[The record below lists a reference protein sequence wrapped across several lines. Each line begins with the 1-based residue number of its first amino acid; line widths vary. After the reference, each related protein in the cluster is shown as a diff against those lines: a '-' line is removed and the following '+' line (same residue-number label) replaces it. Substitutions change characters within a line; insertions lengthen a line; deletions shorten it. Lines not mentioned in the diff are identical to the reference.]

1 MTSIKKILIA
11 NRGEIAVRV
20 IRTSREMGIKTVAVY
35 SEADKASKHVRLAD
49 EAVYIGESQAQ
60 ASYLNQ
66 TAILK
71 AAKDRNADAIHPG
84 YGFLSENAEFAKKV
98 AEAGLIFIGPPHEAI
113 RLMGDKTEAKKIM
126 VAAKVPVVPGTED
139 AIATPEEAQN
149 IAKKIGYPVLLKAA
163 AGGGGKGMRIVESP
177 ADMRSQF
184 ERAASEAG
192 AAFGDSRIFL
202 EKYLKKPRHIEFQIF
217 VDHFQ
222 NAVHLYERECSIQRR
237 HQKVVEE
244 APSSLLDEDMRQKM
258 GAVATQAAL
267 ACKYTNAGTVEFLV
281 DEQKNFYFLEMNT
294 RLQVEH
300 PVTEMITGLDLVR
313 LQIEVAQGQPIP
325 FQQSEIKAQGHAMT
339 SSTSAL

>member
-192 AAFGDSRIFL
+192 AAFGDSRIFW
-202 EKYLKKPRHIEFQIF
+202 
-217 VDHFQ
+217 
-222 NAVHLYERECSIQRR
+222 
-237 HQKVVEE
+237 
-244 APSSLLDEDMRQKM
+244 
-258 GAVATQAAL
+258 
-267 ACKYTNAGTVEFLV
+267 
-281 DEQKNFYFLEMNT
+281 KNT
-294 RLQVEH
+294 
-300 PVTEMITGLDLVR
+300 
-313 LQIEVAQGQPIP
+313 
-325 FQQSEIKAQGHAMT
+325 
-339 SSTSAL
+339 